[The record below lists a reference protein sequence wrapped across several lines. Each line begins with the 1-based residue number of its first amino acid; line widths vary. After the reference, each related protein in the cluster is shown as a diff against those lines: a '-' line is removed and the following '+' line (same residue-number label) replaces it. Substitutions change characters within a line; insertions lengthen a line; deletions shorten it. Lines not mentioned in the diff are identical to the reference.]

1 MMRNSQIRWKQERS
15 NMMAEELAD
24 PVGATKLL
32 VFMCLD
38 CPSPWGKM
46 EPSRA
51 QVPLHHTPPF
61 IDRGVNRGHY
71 TRSGGRGAHLV
82 LIKRHSAHAGMQATQ
97 GGEGEVGRG
106 MEAARRG
113 EGMEAPTAAIRRE
126 RGKGD
131 RETDRRDATDP

>member
-1 MMRNSQIRWKQERS
+1 
-15 NMMAEELAD
+15 MMAEELAD

-71 TRSGGRGAHLV
+71 TRSGGRGAHLI
-82 LIKRHSAHAGMQATQ
+82 LIKRHSARAGMEVMR

-113 EGMEAPTAAIRRE
+113 EGMEALPAAIRRE

-131 RETDRRDATDP
+131 REIDRRDATAP